1 MVREIEKY
9 IEFIILKNKWQW
21 QQDNQKKTKRI
32 TKAVIGRLKKS
43 THYLHSASMLIRKL
57 HTDKQKI
64 KDDTDFLGYTGVD
77 IEDLMNEYKELLKK
91 IYLVYNFKNQ
101 KEQ

>member
-1 MVREIEKY
+1 
-9 IEFIILKNKWQW
+9 
-21 QQDNQKKTKRI
+21 
-32 TKAVIGRLKKS
+32 
-43 THYLHSASMLIRKL
+43 MLIRKL

-91 IYLVYNFKNQ
+91 YI
-101 KEQ
+101 

>member
-1 MVREIEKY
+1 MAMAIR
-9 IEFIILKNKWQW
+9 QS
-21 QQDNQKKTKRI
+21 KKDKEEI
-32 TKAVIGRLKKS
+32 TKAVIERLKTS
-43 THYLHSASMLIRKL
+43 IHHLHSASMLIRKL

-91 IYLVYNFKNQ
+91 YI
-101 KEQ
+101 

>member
-1 MVREIEKY
+1 MAIK
-9 IEFIILKNKWQW
+9 QS
-21 QQDNQKKTKRI
+21 KKDKELI
-32 TKAVIGRLKKS
+32 TKAVIERLKKS
-43 THYLHSASMLIRKL
+43 IHYLHSASMLIRKL

-91 IYLVYNFKNQ
+91 YI
-101 KEQ
+101 

>member
-1 MVREIEKY
+1 MAMAIR
-9 IEFIILKNKWQW
+9 QS
-21 QQDNQKKTKRI
+21 KKDKELI
-32 TKAVIGRLKKS
+32 TKAVIERLKKS

-64 KDDTDFLGYTGVD
+64 KDDTDFLGYTGAD

-91 IYLVYNFKNQ
+91 YI
-101 KEQ
+101 